1 MGISSVDVSFL
12 LGVLAG
18 GLAFGAI
25 LFAVGFDKGRK
36 VSWQQRPGG
45 ANLSREVL
53 AKVIGKRMQELVST
67 AKAREARSQLKHR
80 EMKLENFMTLPEL
93 QEYYRLQSQWQI
105 LRDERTSSAVE
116 RIVKEA
122 EFSPVPDASR

>member
-18 GLAFGAI
+18 GLTFGAI
-25 LFAVGFDKGRK
+25 LFAAGFDKGRK

-45 ANLSREVL
+45 ANLSRDVL
-53 AKVIGKRMQELVST
+53 QKVIGKRMQDLVAV
-67 AKAREARSQLKHR
+67 AKLRAERSRLKDLK
-80 EMKLENFMTLPEL
+80 MNFENFMTLPEL

-116 RIVKEA
+116 RIVKDA
-122 EFSPVPDASR
+122 ELSVVPGATR